1 MSIDI
6 SNESGIECDERSLV
20 VQAAYVMGRLRLHP
34 QAELAITLVDEG
46 TMTVLHEQWMNEPG
60 PTDVLSFPMDELRA
74 DEGEPQEG
82 HLGDI
87 VVCPQVAQRQAEVAG
102 HSFRDEMGVLVTHG
116 ILHLLGYDHAEP
128 DEERLMFGLQGQLVA
143 EFKHEH
149 PELYEPSEPGDSE
162 NPENAENSEREATR

>member
-20 VQAAYVMGRLRLHP
+20 AQAAYVMGRLRLHP